1 MKDSMIVMSLA
12 VSVSLGLEIFVV
24 PVRKVLLIFFAAVL
38 HDYTLDVQTGTT
50 LPEDVA
56 DAPDSIPVSWLAR
69 FAHRM
74 CAPLPFDVEAT
85 TQEEVDRVVATK
97 ISQELHA
104 VQSYS
109 RVLHSRG
116 AMQSAPP
123 KNVEESTQ
131 ERVREEVFPWPQ
143 IQEQAVPERADGRFA
158 KSFPLK
164 FPMGVADP
172 WQPRL
177 RSDFSFIDA
186 VQHLFR

>member
-1 MKDSMIVMSLA
+1 
-12 VSVSLGLEIFVV
+12 
-24 PVRKVLLIFFAAVL
+24 
-38 HDYTLDVQTGTT
+38 
-50 LPEDVA
+50 
-56 DAPDSIPVSWLAR
+56 
-69 FAHRM
+69 M
-74 CAPLPFDVEAT
+74 CIRDRLPFDVEAT

-109 RVLHSRG
+109 RLLHGRG
-116 AMQSAPP
+116 VMQSAPP

-131 ERVREEVFPWPQ
+131 QRVREEVFPWPQ
-143 IQEQAVPERADGRFA
+143 IQEQATPERADGRFA

-186 VQHLFR
+186 VQHLFRYRTGHFLNANDGHRVLWALFNTALREIAREKGNLVHKLSLIHISEPTRPY